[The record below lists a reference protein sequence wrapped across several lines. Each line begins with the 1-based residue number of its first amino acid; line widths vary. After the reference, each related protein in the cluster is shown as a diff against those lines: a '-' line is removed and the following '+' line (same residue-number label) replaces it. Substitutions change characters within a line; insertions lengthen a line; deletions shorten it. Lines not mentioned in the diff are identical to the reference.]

1 MKNESVS
8 PQLIKTYLLE
18 TRSIIFRVR
27 NCPWNFKKILPALR
41 MSKDNARL
49 FGFTPIYRM
58 FKSLEDLYY
67 ALKENDIL
75 LTDNLQNLIIE
86 VADKIYEC
94 CKVLEENPGAIN
106 FIDVH
111 PYLLYCDKALAGE
124 IFDSKILVKPKNS
137 VPAVKKVV
145 EKPVEKNEVIKVNSS
160 NLESV
165 INMQEEMIAHT
176 YIIGNQIDLLK
187 NAIFENDTHSL
198 KEIHKLLSN
207 DSQSLQNNLLIL
219 HDQFCSLM
227 HDDSFLK
234 NHQEFQGF
242 FIYSNSEKYLI
253 PSQFIFDVIC
263 ANPRSYITKQNQKYV
278 VYEREDDSKTNS
290 ESEEIPVY
298 SLSSLL
304 PGKIAKNKSV
314 LDTILLADYQSQK
327 IGIIVDSMQKFVSII
342 KKPMPNCFTNF
353 KLFQGIAFDEKYDM
367 IPILYLP
374 EIMKKF
380 RAQRGYDVKKFEA
393 YTKKHINKILIVDDS
408 KTTREI
414 QNTIL
419 SGNGFLVDEAVDG
432 IDAMEKIRKKQFDL
446 ILSDDAMP
454 RMNGDIFLENI
465 RRMENYA
472 KVPVIA
478 ISENPLKDAD
488 AFVCKAD
495 FSREELIQK
504 INEVLHE

>member
-1 MKNESVS
+1 MKKESIS
-8 PQLIKTYLLE
+8 PELIQTYLLE
-18 TRSIIFRVR
+18 TRRVVAKLQK
-27 NCPWNFKKILPALR
+27 NPWNFYAILPSLR

-49 FGFTPIYRM
+49 LGFVPIFRL
-58 FKSLEDLYY
+58 FKALEDVFY
-67 ALKENDIL
+67 ALKENDISF
-75 LTDNLQNLIIE
+75 TDNLQNLITE
-86 VADKIYEC
+86 VSNKILEC
-94 CKVLEENPGAIN
+94 CKTLEETPGAIN
-106 FIDVH
+106 FVDVH
-111 PYLLYCDKALAGE
+111 LYLLYCDKALAGE
-124 IFDSKILVKPKNS
+124 IFDSKILGNPKRI
-137 VPAVKKVV
+137 VPA
-145 EKPVEKNEVIKVNSS
+145 EKTVLEKRIETDEIIKVNSS
-160 NLESV
+160 SLEDV

-187 NAIFENDTHSL
+187 NAIAENDTHSL
-198 KEIHKLLSN
+198 KDIYKLLSN
-207 DSQSLQNNLLIL
+207 DSQTLQNNLLIL
-219 HDQFCSLM
+219 HDHFCSLM

-263 ANPRSYITKQNQKYV
+263 ANPANYITKQNQKYV
-278 VYEREDDSKTNS
+278 IYEKEDEGGTKT

-298 SLSSLL
+298 SISSLL
-304 PGKIAKNKSV
+304 PGKISKTKNV

-327 IGIIVDSMQKFVSII
+327 VGIIVDSMQKFVSII
-342 KKPMPNCFTNF
+342 KKPMPNCFMNF
-353 KLFQGIAFDEKYDM
+353 KILQGVAFDEKYDM

-374 EIMKKF
+374 EVMKKF

-408 KTTREI
+408 KTTRQI

-454 RMNGDIFLENI
+454 RMDGDIFLENL

-478 ISENPLKDAD
+478 ISENPLKNAD
-488 AFVCKAD
+488 AFVCKSD